1 MDGTT
6 IIIVVAVFA
15 LIVIG
20 AIAVYPKIKVRIQA
34 GGMGL
39 DIDGSNDKPPDRP
52 GVHITDA
59 VSREGGLMATD
70 KTGSGVNIERVN
82 TRDTIHA
89 SSEEPDRPKA

>member
-6 IIIVVAVFA
+6 IIIVVAIFA

-20 AIAVYPKIKVRIQA
+20 AFVVYPKVKVRIKA

-39 DIDGSNDKPPDRP
+39 DIDGSNNQPPARP
-52 GVHITDA
+52 GVHIADA
-59 VSREGGLMATD
+59 VSREGGLIATD
-70 KTGSGVNIERVN
+70 KTGSGVNVERVN